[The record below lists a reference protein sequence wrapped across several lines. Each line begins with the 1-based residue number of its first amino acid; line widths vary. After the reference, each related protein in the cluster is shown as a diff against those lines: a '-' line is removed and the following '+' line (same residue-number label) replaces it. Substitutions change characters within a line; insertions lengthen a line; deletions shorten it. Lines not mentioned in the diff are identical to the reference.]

1 MKRADHTRD
10 RRRLLKELPESVLTM
25 GTLRFSRCLKFL
37 LKALLKN
44 VSFSLSRS
52 VPCTGRGQADK
63 INRPLGSRKRSALG
77 REGDGQMLFL

>member
-37 LKALLKN
+37 FESIIKECFFLPK
-44 VSFSLSRS
+44 SE
-52 VPCTGRGQADK
+52 CTMHWERTG
-63 INRPLGSRKRSALG
+63 
-77 REGDGQMLFL
+77 